1 MSYYTEVIKIIYNRE
16 SSKIAYKF
24 WCLLQPMPGKH
35 TLLAQL
41 DRYSKEFVI
50 ARMKLLHIF
59 LNRVVNHPI
68 ISCDKNLHIFLT
80 TKPAVSNNIISLKYN
95 TLYCINLNQYLNRNS
110 SFTAKIVETYSLK

>member
-80 TKPAVSNNIISLKYN
+80 TKPAVSNNIISLKYH
-95 TLYCINLNQYLNRNS
+95 
-110 SFTAKIVETYSLK
+110 

>member
-1 MSYYTEVIKIIYNRE
+1 MYKNVKTIFNGI
-16 SSKIAYKF
+16 SSWIAYKL

-68 ISCDKNLHIFLT
+68 LSCDKNLYIFLT
-80 TKPAVSNNIISLKYN
+80 TKPAVSITLLKYN
-95 TLYCINLNQYLNRNS
+95 ISYIIFIQIN
-110 SFTAKIVETYSLK
+110 T